1 MNLPEPIQHFMAK
14 QIERL
19 AAPLC
24 IEYDSL
30 FCLVAYDGPAARYG
44 LEHLTLG
51 EILPPG
57 LDFLQGMDMGEPL
70 SLSFVTLPT
79 GAIAHIELRQAEQR
93 RFILL
98 FDASEQHRLVQAQQ
112 QQANEV
118 RLLSS
123 RQQRTLDQL
132 SRANAAI
139 EAQRNE
145 LEQQRNELAALNQA
159 QARYIAMM
167 SHEFR
172 TPLNAILGYTDLL
185 QRQDDP
191 LAKAAQKH
199 HLAAIRRS
207 AWHLSSMVEN
217 VLEQARL
224 GRDQVSLT
232 QEPAEPSELVMLL
245 NDLFQSQAK
254 ERDIQLQ
261 IECDEN
267 TPDRVMLDIVRI
279 RQIAINLIGN
289 ALRYTSQGSVHARF
303 SYASER
309 LILVVQ
315 DTGPGI
321 PEADRERI
329 FRAYERG
336 ESAPGGGAGLG
347 LSICRQLAQLMGGN
361 LELLQQTNNKE
372 YPGACFQFVVPA
384 PIPDEQPLTP
394 ISGRVLVLD
403 DDPDLRE
410 WLDIVLSE
418 WGLQPTLLS
427 GIGELKQWLREQ
439 QNETQHK
446 HPITDLPITDLFI
459 TDYLLE
465 DGVGVE
471 AMQMVRRLDPDIPVV
486 MLTGSVPS
494 EESVRVNQNP
504 NFLLLAKPI
513 SASALRISLGKM
525 LAAQQQYTANV

>member
-1 MNLPEPIQHFMAK
+1 MKLPEPIQHFIAK

-30 FCLVAYDGPAARYG
+30 FCLIACDGPATRYG
-44 LEHLTLG
+44 LAQLVPG
-51 EILPPG
+51 DILPPA
-57 LDFLQGMDMGEPL
+57 LAFLQGMDQGEPL

-93 RFILL
+93 RFIIL

-185 QRQDDP
+185 QGQDAP
-191 LAKAAQKH
+191 VAAAAQHH

-232 QEPAEPSELVMLL
+232 QEPAEPAELVLL
-245 NDLFQSQAK
+245 LDDLFQSQAK
-254 ERDIQLQ
+254 ERDIRLQ
-261 IECDEN
+261 ITCNED
-267 TPDRVMLDIVRI
+267 TPEQVMLDIVRI

-289 ALRYTSQGSVHARF
+289 ALRYTHQGCVDAQF
-303 SYASER
+303 SYASGH
-309 LILVVQ
+309 LVLVVQ
-315 DTGPGI
+315 DTGPGV

-361 LELLQQTNNKE
+361 LELLNDTQDKE
-372 YPGACFQFVVPA
+372 FTGACFKLVVPA
-384 PIPDEQPLTP
+384 PIPDQQPLAP
-394 ISGRVLVLD
+394 ISGEVLVLD
-403 DDPDLRE
+403 DDPDLRL
-410 WLDIVLSE
+410 WLEIVLSE
-418 WGLQPTLLS
+418 WGLQPALLGS
-427 GIGELKQWLREQ
+427 LGELKQWLRQQEQ
-439 QNETQHK
+439 DKQHK
-446 HPITDLPITDLFI
+446 HPITDLFI

-494 EESVRVNQNP
+494 EESVRVSQNP
-504 NFLLLAKPI
+504 NFLLLPKPI

-525 LAAQQQYTANV
+525 FAAQQKRLAANA